1 MFFRE
6 AKARRWTK
14 RQIKKN
20 LNVNIPIN
28 CEQYIHSADKTALSA
43 LNKIPLLDTVCNKI
57 LSVMNDRQV
66 NIINMSSMIHIT
78 EQQLPKIYIMVKS
91 ICKKIGIEMPELYL
105 CLDRSPNAYAY
116 GTEKHTL
123 VIHSG
128 LLECFEDD
136 EIYAVLAHE
145 CGHIACNHMLYHTVA
160 RLVLGGGKI
169 GLHELSTLFSG
180 KGFVGNI
187 VGGAISAVDSALELA
202 LYHWYRC
209 SELSAD
215 RVAMICCENASP
227 VIETM
232 MRLAGGTIHIDSEI
246 NKELFISQ
254 TEDYKQI
261 IDESKVN
268 KVLEFLLTKDNEHP
282 FLAIRAYEAQQF
294 AASKDFERILSGKES
309 D

>member
-1 MFFRE
+1 MFFRQQK
-6 AKARRWTK
+6 AKQWTK
-14 RQIKKN
+14 KQIRKN
-20 LNVNIPIN
+20 LKTCTPVN
-28 CEQYIHSADKTALSA
+28 CEQYIHSADKAALVA
-43 LNKIPLLDTVCNKI
+43 LKKIPLLDTVCSKI
-57 LSVMNDRQV
+57 LSFMNDRQV

-78 EQQLPKIYIMVKS
+78 KQQLPKIYIMVES

-105 CLDRSPNAYAY
+105 ILNREPNAYAY
-116 GTEKHTL
+116 GTEKYTI

-145 CGHIACNHMLYHTVA
+145 CGHIACEHMLYHTVA

-169 GLHELSTLFSG
+169 GLHELSNAFIG
-180 KGFVGNI
+180 KGLVGNI
-187 VGGAISAVDSALELA
+187 VGGAVSAVDSALELS

-215 RVAMICCENASP
+215 RIAVICCGSASP

-232 MRLAGGTIHIDSEI
+232 MRLAGGTTHIDSEI
-246 NKELFISQ
+246 NKELFIAQ
-254 TEDYKQI
+254 AKDYKQT

-268 KVLEFLLTKDNEHP
+268 KVLEFLLTKDDEHP
-282 FLAIRAYEAQQF
+282 LLAVRAYEAQQF
-294 AASKDFERILSGKES
+294 AASEEFKNIID
-309 D
+309 